1 MAMLGPSDKTVD
13 LGNGDDD
20 SVDLLGDSKQ
30 DDLGT
35 GTDDTGTDLLGDSK
49 QDDLGSGTDD
59 TGTDDSPDLLGENK
73 QDDLDNMS
81 GEITDAELL
90 GENKQDVLDSNSND
104 VELLGE
110 NKQDVLDTSSDDP
123 PASALDALEQVVV
136 DEDPPP
142 EIKGVTVTFQTYQK
156 TDYECGEVAEYSEQE
171 YEFMKIG
178 MILTWDPELI
188 SVMDSGDYDA
198 PFTDIKFAASFD
210 YKEQNYSEGTFSEPQ
225 TISESILSEGTY
237 VVGTF
242 TESFDLDP
250 SFMTTAVVY
259 AFAYIDIGALNTAYD
274 TDYDSLKLILLGTSE
289 VIMSAGETE
298 TDADGWA
305 DNGYTYG
312 NTEMVPSD
320 DALEDQLEDDA
331 MAMDSF
337 EMDNIDLGLSGGDP
351 SEAPGTIGGGS
362 Y

>member
-1 MAMLGPSDKTVD
+1 MAMMGVGDKTAD

-20 SVDLLGDSKQ
+20 SVD
-30 DDLGT
+30 T
-35 GTDDTGTDLLGDSK
+35 LGDSK

-59 TGTDDSPDLLGENK
+59 AGTDDGDILLGNSK
-73 QDDLDNMS
+73 QDDLGTNFSDNTDSYEEDNMS
-81 GEITDAELL
+81 GTIVDAEFE
-90 GENKQDVLDSNSND
+90 GEYGDEEGGDF
-104 VELLGE
+104 EL
-110 NKQDVLDTSSDDP
+110 DP
-123 PASALDALEQVVV
+123 PEGYEEPAGEIPDGVVV
-136 DEDPPP
+136 DEDPLPA
-142 EIKGVTVTFQTYQK
+142 IKGVTVTFETYQK

-178 MILTWDPELI
+178 MILAWDPELI

-198 PFTDIKFAASFD
+198 PYTDIKFMNSFD

-225 TISESILSEGTY
+225 TMSESILSEATY

-259 AFAYIDIGALNTAYD
+259 AFAYIDIGALNTTYG

-289 VIMSAGETE
+289 VLMSGGETE

-305 DNGYTYG
+305 DNGYIYG
-312 NTEMVPSD
+312 NTDMAPSEG
-320 DALEDQLEDDA
+320 ALEDQLEDDA
-331 MAMDSF
+331 TQMEGF
-337 EMDNIDLGLSGGDP
+337 EMDNIDLGLSGDEQ

>member
-1 MAMLGPSDKTVD
+1 
-13 LGNGDDD
+13 
-20 SVDLLGDSKQ
+20 
-30 DDLGT
+30 
-35 GTDDTGTDLLGDSK
+35 
-49 QDDLGSGTDD
+49 
-59 TGTDDSPDLLGENK
+59 
-73 QDDLDNMS
+73 
-81 GEITDAELL
+81 
-90 GENKQDVLDSNSND
+90 
-104 VELLGE
+104 
-110 NKQDVLDTSSDDP
+110 
-123 PASALDALEQVVV
+123 
-136 DEDPPP
+136 
-142 EIKGVTVTFQTYQK
+142 
-156 TDYECGEVAEYSEQE
+156 
-171 YEFMKIG
+171 MKIG
-178 MILTWDPELI
+178 MILAWDPELI

-198 PFTDIKFAASFD
+198 PFTDIKFATSFD

-312 NTEMVPSD
+312 NTEMAPSD

-331 MAMDSF
+331 MQMEGF
-337 EMDNIDLGLSGGDP
+337 EMDNQDLDISGGDP
-351 SEAPGTIGGGS
+351 SGVPGTIGGGS